1 MQSSK
6 GLFGDSRWRKCDDN
20 EEESCSTADWK
31 TLVEWS
37 RLQILSNCKSW
48 ERTTS
53 DHCHHRHINDLKHY
67 FTKAE
72 LYMSCCWSCW
82 LFLIDWNQN
91 SDENRSVYYSII
103 GLHQKRSGDTIRS
116 KLTVAFFTPLIK
128 LSVEPTISE
137 CLQAVLGKSRH
148 SCRSQSLQNDRS
160 PLPPPLFLSS
170 SSASTSPLPP
180 PLSSSLLLFEV
191 PHPKPALVS
200 QEESN
205 TRWLQSSPENEIFQP
220 VAKMHSS
227 YHLQYYRLNHPIW
240 MEMMFRKWK

>member
-1 MQSSK
+1 MKIDLYIIQS
-6 GLFGDSRWRKCDDN
+6 
-20 EEESCSTADWK
+20 
-31 TLVEWS
+31 LVFIKRDLVTQS
-37 RLQILSNCKSW
+37 DLSSL
-48 ERTTS
+48 S
-53 DHCHHRHINDLKHY
+53 PSSL
-67 FTKAE
+67 
-72 LYMSCCWSCW
+72 SP
-82 LFLIDWNQN
+82 
-91 SDENRSVYYSII
+91 
-103 GLHQKRSGDTIRS
+103 
-116 KLTVAFFTPLIK
+116 TPLIK
-128 LSVEPTISE
+128 LSVEPRISE
-137 CLQAVLGKSRH
+137 CLQAVLGKSRR

-160 PLPPPLFLSS
+160 PLPPLLLLSS

-240 MEMMFRKWK
+240 MEMMFRKWN